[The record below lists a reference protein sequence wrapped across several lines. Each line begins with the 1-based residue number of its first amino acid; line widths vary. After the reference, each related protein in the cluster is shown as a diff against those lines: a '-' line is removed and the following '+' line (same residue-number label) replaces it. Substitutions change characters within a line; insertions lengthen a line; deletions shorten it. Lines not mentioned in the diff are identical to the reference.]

1 MAKVIIFT
9 WIKLYPDYLF
19 KKLWSFLDNQYI
31 NINLRVKAF
40 NKLHIFKQKIRS
52 FRNFINE
59 FERLVLEARRIFN
72 NNIKKNLY
80 KKVLNKWLINAVLD
94 IDNTLNFKTYKVCF
108 IVINDYIT
116 RFNNNYKKFLFGTIL
131 KSEYIKPAIKSAK
144 KDIIK

>member
-80 KKVLNKWLINAVLD
+80 KKVLNK
-94 IDNTLNFKTYKVCF
+94 
-108 IVINDYIT
+108 
-116 RFNNNYKKFLFGTIL
+116 
-131 KSEYIKPAIKSAK
+131 
-144 KDIIK
+144 